1 MSSPSAEW
9 WIDDLQD
16 VCVQFQLDLSCLVD
30 GELDE
35 VAGGRAIAHLE
46 ECSSCSSFFDDTRN
60 QIRAHRELSDPEA
73 LLANYSALL
82 GKDLV
87 TGGPQDQLEKIDLVH
102 RLSKIFYQLGK
113 AYVLN
118 AIDPDFRVRVFEKA
132 VEVGSVK
139 TQGRGFVDGV
149 LESGRGSGCGLDWQ
163 HARHMLNGKLE
174 KITDPMD
181 KGRKLLEEAVTSD
194 ETNEE
199 AKLYLAFLEAHEGRR
214 IKASQAYRR
223 IFQSA
228 MSDANRAHAAV
239 QLGKLY
245 AEEGETKKAIA
256 CNRWIVSS
264 GLADHD
270 DRFFFAHFNIGM
282 YYADLRDVDRS
293 LASYRRL
300 LDRHPARVGEIAQL
314 FLNSPRTRAAIDH
327 HAGFAEALLEACPE
341 LFSNGQS
348 SSDGPTHSDGSAGN
362 VGFPLSNDE
371 GEMTS

>member
-46 ECSSCSSFFDDTRN
+46 ECESCSAFFDDTRN

-82 GKDLV
+82 G
-87 TGGPQDQLEKIDLVH
+87 TEMEDQLEKIDLVH
-102 RLSKIFYQLGK
+102 RLSTIFYQLGK

-139 TQGRGFVDGV
+139 TEGRGFVDGV
-149 LESGRGSGCGLDWQ
+149 LESGRGAGCGLDWQ
-163 HARHMLNGKLE
+163 NARHMLNGKLE
-174 KITDPMD
+174 KIADPIE
-181 KGRKLLEEAVTSD
+181 KGRRLLEESVGAD

-223 IFQSA
+223 IFQTA
-228 MSDANRAHAAV
+228 MEPANRAHAVV

-256 CNRWIVSS
+256 CNRWIVAS
-264 GLADHD
+264 GIADLD
-270 DRFFFAHFNIGM
+270 GGRFFFAHFNIGM
-282 YYADLRDVDRS
+282 YYADLRDVERS

-300 LDRHPARVGEIAQL
+300 LDRHPGRVAEIAQL

-327 HAGFAEALLEACPE
+327 QAGFAEALLESCPE
-341 LFSNGQS
+341 LFSQGADS
-348 SSDGPTHSDGSAGN
+348 GGSAGS
-362 VGFPLSNDE
+362 GDSPSTDE
-371 GEMTS
+371 QQDHL